1 MLHIAHHQKVVPS
14 QPFRN
19 IIILNSLF
27 ITIISKENIIGIKSS
42 LFFSPIFGSHYFTL
56 LFFFFLVIICLKK
69 KSPIVYLANIEKLNL
84 Q

>member
-1 MLHIAHHQKVVPS
+1 MLHVAHHQKVVPS

-42 LFFSPIFGSHYFTL
+42 LFFLQYLDHITL
-56 LFFFFLVIICLKK
+56 HSFFFFFGYYLLKK
-69 KSPIVYLANIEKLNL
+69 EIPYCLSS
-84 Q
+84 

>member
-1 MLHIAHHQKVVPS
+1 MLHVAHHQKVVTS

-56 LFFFFLVIICLKK
+56 LFFFFFGYYLLKK
-69 KSPIVYLANIEKLNL
+69 EIPYCLSS
-84 Q
+84 